1 MSAKSVETDG
11 VAVPN
16 RAAPAAIL
24 SPAESAKRIS
34 DQLESHVHSGERS
47 VELVCFLLGE
57 LLDCC
62 YGISSVAASL
72 AAMIDAD
79 WLGWL
84 RRRPPSPRSRRN
96 RCRIDA

>member
-47 VELVCFLLGE
+47 VELVCFLLGK

-79 WLGWL
+79 LARL
-84 RRRPPSPRSRRN
+84 AKATAAKSEESAESVS
-96 RCRIDA
+96 D